1 MEKQCK
7 KCEQTFLLASFPR
20 NNRNKDGYDLL
31 CKICRNNI
39 NREYRLNNDALL
51 KEARKKYYQANLE
64 KMRLEKKGYYAKN
77 TLTKKQYDAYYRVV
91 NKKRI
96 QDYKKSWEEK
106 YRQKIEIRIK
116 QNLRRRIIH
125 VLKGESKSES
135 SMKLLGCTIEF
146 FMTYLESMFDTRM
159 NWDNYGQFGWHID
172 HIKPCYAF
180 DLRIEDQQKLCFHYT
195 NLRPLWWKDN
205 LEKSKKY
212 EP

>member
-7 KCEQTFLLASFPR
+7 KCELTFLLAFFP
-20 NNRNKDGYDLL
+20 RNKDGYDLL
-31 CKICRNNI
+31 CKTCRNEI
-39 NREYRLNNDALL
+39 NRGYRLNNEVLL

-64 KMRLEKKGYYAKN
+64 KMRLEKRDYYANN
-77 TLTKKQYDAYYRVV
+77 TLSKKQYDIHYRIV

-96 QDYKKSWEEK
+96 QEYKRSWEEK
-106 YRQKIEIRIK
+106 HRQKIEIRIK

-125 VLKGESKSES
+125 VLKGESKSDS
-135 SMKLLGCTIEF
+135 SMNLLGCTIDF

-159 NWDNYGQFGWHID
+159 NWDNYGQFGWHVD
-172 HIKPCYAF
+172 HIKPCCAF
-180 DLRIEDQQKLCFHYT
+180 DLRIEEQQKLCFHYT

-205 LEKSKKY
+205 LSKSKKY